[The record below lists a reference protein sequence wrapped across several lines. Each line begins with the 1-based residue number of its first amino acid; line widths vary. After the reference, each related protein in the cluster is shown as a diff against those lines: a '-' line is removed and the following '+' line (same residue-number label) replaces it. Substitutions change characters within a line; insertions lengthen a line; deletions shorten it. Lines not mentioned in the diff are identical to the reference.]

1 MPEGVSLE
9 FIGAQLDRLLEGQ
22 RETNGRLDKI
32 DGRLNNLD
40 ADMAEVQVSLAA
52 TRADLGIVK
61 ADVAAI
67 KADVETVREVQQNQG
82 ARLNVIEGR
91 LALIEKHTGLVK
103 A

>member
-61 ADVAAI
+61 ASVCELQESA
-67 KADVETVREVQQNQG
+67 Q
-82 ARLNVIEGR
+82 
-91 LALIEKHTGLVK
+91 LIEHDISGIRMRVERIERHTGLVK